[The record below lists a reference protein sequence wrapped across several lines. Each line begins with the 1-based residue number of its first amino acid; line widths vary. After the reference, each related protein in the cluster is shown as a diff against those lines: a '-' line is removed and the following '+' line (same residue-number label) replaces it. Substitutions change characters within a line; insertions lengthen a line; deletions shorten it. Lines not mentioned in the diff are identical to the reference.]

1 MFQEFSRAMRQCSLA
16 FFLVSAS
23 NIILTISQVHLL
35 ILPLGCIGLMHF
47 QFLPYA
53 STLQCRSPVMI
64 QSQFTCHVPL
74 SSNALQTMSNPIQ
87 EAWLVCRQGH
97 RFCTSR

>member
-1 MFQEFSRAMRQCSLA
+1 MPARFFEQLCGRFKISEEQQEVFQEFSRAMRQCSLA

-35 ILPLGCIGLMHF
+35 ILLLGCIGLMHF

-64 QSQFTCHVPL
+64 QSQ
-74 SSNALQTMSNPIQ
+74 
-87 EAWLVCRQGH
+87 
-97 RFCTSR
+97 